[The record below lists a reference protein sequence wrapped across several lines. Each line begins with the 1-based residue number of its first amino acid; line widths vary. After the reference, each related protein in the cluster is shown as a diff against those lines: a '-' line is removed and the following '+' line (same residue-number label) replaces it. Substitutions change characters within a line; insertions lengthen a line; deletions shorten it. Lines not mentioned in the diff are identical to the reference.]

1 MGGYQNGLPHGTGSL
16 TYANG
21 DKYEGEFAFGE
32 ISGRGKYTFA
42 DGSVYEGMFENALPN
57 GEGIYT
63 YTALNG
69 KRISLSGTFV
79 NGVRID
85 QPES

>member
-1 MGGYQNGLPHGTGSL
+1 MGGYQNGLPHGNGAL

-21 DKYEGEFAFGE
+21 DKYEGEFFEGE
-32 ISGRGKYTFA
+32 IAGRGKYTYA
-42 DGSVYEGMFENALPN
+42 DGSVYEGQFENALPN
-57 GEGIYT
+57 GEGSYT
-63 YTALNG
+63 YTEMNG
-69 KRISLSGTFV
+69 KKVTLSGTFI